1 MYPIIDKI
9 KTGEKIRML
18 MEANGYSV
26 NDIQE
31 YLGLACVQ
39 SIYHWLN
46 GSCLPSIDNLYA
58 LSDLLNVSIDD
69 MICGNKLEKIN
80 QNIPDRV
87 LHYYD
92 ILKDIIAA
100 QAICICSNVDKWREK
115 KASEAANAKYNEMKS
130 SAL

>member
-69 MICGNKLEKIN
+69 MICGNKLEKID

-92 ILKDIIAA
+92 KLKDIIAA
-100 QAICICSNVDKWREK
+100 
-115 KASEAANAKYNEMKS
+115 
-130 SAL
+130 

>member
-69 MICGNKLEKIN
+69 MVCGNKSDNEGQIVA
-80 QNIPDRV
+80 DRV
-87 LHYYD
+87 LEYYVR
-92 ILKDIIAA
+92 LKDVLAA
-100 QAICICSNVDKWREK
+100 
-115 KASEAANAKYNEMKS
+115 
-130 SAL
+130 